1 MKTLSKAYADFARL
15 TGDPSFLSSPDC
27 SFQRACRLVGVAP
40 ADLDEL
46 LREEL
51 GFDGPSLLHAL
62 RMQ

>member
-27 SFQRACRLVGVAP
+27 SFPRACR
-40 ADLDEL
+40 L